1 MLLGFVCVEYSE
13 KFYEQFSWI
22 VSSRFRAKTVSLK
35 TLFWSLA
42 RQVRA
47 PIVVN
52 SALDVK

>member
-13 KFYEQFSWI
+13 IFYEQFSWML
-22 VSSRFRAKTVSLK
+22 SSRFRAKIVSLK

-42 RQVRA
+42 MQVRS